1 MRERVIKA
9 ILVRRGLKQKDL
21 AKLLGISAAAV
32 NEKIRGKSEFKESEI
47 NKLIKITGMTYEEIF
62 LVESSENLG
71 LTENQDG

>member
-9 ILVRRGLKQKDL
+9 LLIRQGLKQKDL

-47 NKLIKITGMTYEEIF
+47 NKLVKITGRSYEDIF
-62 LVESSENLG
+62 LSNEFGNL
-71 LTENQDG
+71 EQSD